1 MNKEKDYVVWAYIVI
16 VFGICSLISA
26 SVPLDW

>member
-1 MNKEKDYVVWAYIVI
+1 VNDEKDYVAIAYIVI
-16 VFGICSLISA
+16 VFGICLFISS